1 MKFLPALFLT
11 LITAAGLAACATHDT
26 APQSPVDIAE
36 EAFAAHRYAKAQ
48 QIVDTITLGSAAD
61 YMSVDE
67 LCRVSLLF
75 MRLAEVQPD
84 IDEANIAN
92 AARAYTAAVA
102 RDSDSAVIVMSN
114 VDIDDRGRAALVRAI
129 AAAQHPDSLAFDTV
143 YPDTIP

>member
-1 MKFLPALFLT
+1 MKFLPVLFLT

-48 QIVDTITLGSAAD
+48 QIVDTITLG
-61 YMSVDE
+61 SVDE